1 MEKESNEYVTNN
13 TTKAIVDNNPLL
25 EFVDGTN
32 LKTIGEV
39 LVDTMHPEDMVV
51 QGNENLSDLVD
62 TKTPSNQDNIV
73 INLLE

>member
-1 MEKESNEYVTNN
+1 LEKESNECVTNN

-25 EFVDGTN
+25 RFVDGTN

-39 LVDTMHPEDMVV
+39 HVDTMHLEDMVV